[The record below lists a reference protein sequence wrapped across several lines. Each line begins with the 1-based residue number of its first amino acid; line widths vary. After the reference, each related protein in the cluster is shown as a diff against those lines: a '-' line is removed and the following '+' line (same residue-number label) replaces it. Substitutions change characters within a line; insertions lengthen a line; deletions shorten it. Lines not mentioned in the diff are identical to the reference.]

1 MGGSK
6 RHLGSAE
13 VLLQVQK
20 AEKEVGEAQTQVVLD
35 LERRCLEAE
44 SQADSLRRQLEA
56 VGRDLEAVKGRLSSE
71 LADAKVAPLA
81 PYSVPVALES
91 NRPWWEAAY
100 RSGQT
105 MRDLL

>member
-56 VGRDLEAVKGRLSSE
+56 GC
-71 LADAKVAPLA
+71 
-81 PYSVPVALES
+81 VPVWADHA
-91 NRPWWEAAY
+91 RPSLRAV
-100 RSGQT
+100 
-105 MRDLL
+105 